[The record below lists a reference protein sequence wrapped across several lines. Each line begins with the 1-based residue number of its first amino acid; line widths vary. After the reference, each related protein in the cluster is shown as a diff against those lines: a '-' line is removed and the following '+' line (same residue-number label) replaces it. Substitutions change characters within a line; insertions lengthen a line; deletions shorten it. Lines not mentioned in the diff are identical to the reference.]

1 MVIYKFAL
9 VIHITC
15 VVLSGLF
22 FMLRGFWMF
31 SGSHLLQAKFT
42 RVAPHIIDTALL
54 LAAVV
59 LTLQIN
65 QYPLMSDWLTVKLVA
80 FALYIGLGTI
90 ALKRGKTRNQ
100 RIIAFALALLT
111 FAFIIS
117 VALLHHPLGLL
128 FYFLT

>member
-1 MVIYKFAL
+1 MVIYKLAL
-9 VIHITC
+9 GIHITC

-22 FMLRGFWMF
+22 FILRGFWMA
-31 SGSHLLQAKFT
+31 SGNDLLQAKFT

-54 LAAVV
+54 LAAVA

-80 FALYIGLGTI
+80 LALYIGLGTI

-128 FYFLT
+128 FYYLT